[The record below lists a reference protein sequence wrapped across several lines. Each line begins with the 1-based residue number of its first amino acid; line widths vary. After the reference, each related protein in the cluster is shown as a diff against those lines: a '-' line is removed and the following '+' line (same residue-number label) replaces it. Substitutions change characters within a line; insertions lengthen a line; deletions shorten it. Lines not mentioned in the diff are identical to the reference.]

1 MCMNRGEK
9 AVYSKRVSQCLQCM
23 PTTQCSVLCS
33 LYPRLLPIVCYL
45 PGVLY
50 YSTALQYVTQAREEP
65 GSEVTV
71 SPHAPTGVQY
81 VQCGGKISLEKTFT
95 NLWKKDF
102 RRENFRGPVTGATK
116 RCNAPKYCRENFTNG
131 YKTSCSILCD
141 TNCSVQLRQAQVF
154 FQVITSACMVF

>member
-1 MCMNRGEK
+1 MCCVASIPG
-9 AVYSKRVSQCLQCM
+9 SFL
-23 PTTQCSVLCS
+23 
-33 LYPRLLPIVCYL
+33 VCYL

-71 SPHAPTGVQY
+71 SPHLLVCSTYTEWWENLTG
-81 VQCGGKISLEKTFT
+81 
-95 NLWKKDF
+95 
-102 RRENFRGPVTGATK
+102 ENFHEFVEKGFSWRKLSRTSHWCHQKMQRPQILQRKLT
-116 RCNAPKYCRENFTNG
+116 NA

-154 FQVITSACMVF
+154 FQVKTSASMVF